1 VQAILDGL
9 IAEKSSKL
17 LEDIIRVR
25 LDKVTIDE

>member
-1 VQAILDGL
+1 MQAILDGL